1 MSKKTML
8 PKEWVERAEFFRRE
22 ARRHLSE
29 RIYWAVC
36 FEAQQ
41 AAELYLKALQ
51 IMLVGVHEF
60 THDLSRLLGFLEDA
74 GLKVPRELYAA
85 ADSLTPHYTMA
96 RYPGR
101 KPIVYD
107 ERMAKRC
114 IEYMEEIIRWVVDEA
129 SRLKEA

>member
-1 MSKKTML
+1 MSKRTML
-8 PKEWVERAEFFRRE
+8 PKEWVERAEFFRKE
-22 ARRHLSE
+22 ARRHLGE
-29 RIYWAVC
+29 RVYWAVC

-51 IMLVGVHEF
+51 MMLVGVHEF

-74 GLKVPRELYAA
+74 GLKIPRELYAA

-107 ERMAKRC
+107 ERTARRC